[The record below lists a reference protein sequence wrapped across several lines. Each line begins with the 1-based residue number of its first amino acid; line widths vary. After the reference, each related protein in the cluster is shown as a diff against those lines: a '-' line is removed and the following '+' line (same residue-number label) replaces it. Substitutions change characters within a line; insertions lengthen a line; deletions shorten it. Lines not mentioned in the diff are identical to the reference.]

1 MKLQVLI
8 NATVY
13 KVKANVMK
21 DRQTGQ
27 EINWYQVVLDQN
39 EDVETF
45 TCSEDVY
52 VNARRG
58 QECTLIGEYDSQ
70 NKRFKITGIVQ
81 GEPQKPEVPEAP
93 AVAPADVPTDAPEAP
108 VETPAEIPVSETPTE
123 TTDDQP
129 AKKGKRS

>member
-13 KVKANVMK
+13 KTKSNVMK

-45 TCSEDVY
+45 TCSEAVY

-58 QECTLIGEYDSQ
+58 KEYTLVGEYDSQ
-70 NKRFKITGIVQ
+70 NKRFKITDIA
-81 GEPQKPEVPEAP
+81 PDKPETPEAADAP
-93 AVAPADVPTDAPEAP
+93 ADTPDAPADVPETTDAPEAADVP
-108 VETPAEIPVSETPTE
+108 AGTPAGT
-123 TTDDQP
+123 P
-129 AKKGKRS
+129 AKKGKRP

>member
-13 KVKANVMK
+13 KTKANTMT

-45 TCSEDVY
+45 TCSEEVY
-52 VNARRG
+52 VNARRQ

-70 NKRFKITGIVQ
+70 NKRFKITGIVPD
-81 GEPQKPEVPEAP
+81 EPEKPEVPDALTETPEAVAAP
-93 AVAPADVPTDAPEAP
+93 AETPEVVDAP
-108 VETPAEIPVSETPTE
+108 VEA
-123 TTDDQP
+123 TDDQP

>member
-13 KVKANVMK
+13 KTKANTMK

-39 EDVETF
+39 EDVETV

-70 NKRFKITGIVQ
+70 NKRFKITGLL
-81 GEPQKPEVPEAP
+81 PFKPEDGCIP
-93 AVAPADVPTDAPEAP
+93 AVAPAETPEAP
-108 VETPAEIPVSETPTE
+108 AETPAETPEVADVPANTPAE